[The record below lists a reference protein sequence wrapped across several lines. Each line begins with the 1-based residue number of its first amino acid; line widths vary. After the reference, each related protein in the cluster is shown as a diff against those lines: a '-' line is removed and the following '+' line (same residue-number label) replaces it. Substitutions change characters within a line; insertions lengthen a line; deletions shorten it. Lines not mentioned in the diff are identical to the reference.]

1 MGCTTDRELH
11 PAPKVCIWLLEIIQ
25 HKPGFL
31 ENLVYVP
38 LLRLDDALDRADRGA
53 LRRIVM
59 TDAFDAGGRV
69 NHVEHAVAFAD
80 GIGGT
85 LGQARAAG
93 DAVFV
98 DFHCHE
104 KFSNFKMCRLD

>member
-1 MGCTTDRELH
+1 L
-11 PAPKVCIWLLEIIQ
+11 KIIQ

-31 ENLVYVP
+31 ENLVYVR

-59 TDAFDAGGRV
+59 TDAFDAGGGV
-69 NHVEHAVAFAD
+69 NDVDVAFAD

-98 DFHCHE
+98 DFHCHG